1 MRALR
6 LTIKRLSKSLVVSW
20 AIGAAVEYFMDPV
33 RGKARRAQ
41 AVDRAMG
48 LLRRTGRRVERLG
61 RRLGAEAYGIK
72 QRAAHLRQEDKDLDD
87 ATLANKVRSE
97 LFNDPAVSKGQI
109 NVNVEEGM
117 VVLRG
122 TADPAQ
128 AEALA
133 KAAMALPGVRGV
145 ENLLHLPGT
154 PAPNKA
160 PSREASMGAA
170 RPIG

>member
-6 LTIKRLSKSLVVSW
+6 LTIRRLSKSLVVSW

-33 RGKARRAQ
+33 RGKSRRAQ
-41 AVDRAMG
+41 AKDRAMS
-48 LLRRTGRRVERLG
+48 LLRHGARRAERLG
-61 RRLGAEAYGIK
+61 RRVGAEVHGFR

-97 LFNDPAVSKGQI
+97 LFNDPAVSKAQI
-109 NVNVEEGM
+109 NVNVEEGV

-133 KAAMALPGVRGV
+133 KAALALPGVRGV

-160 PSREASMGAA
+160 PSREASLGAT
-170 RPIG
+170 RSID